1 MQKSTK
7 KCVTCGELKPVS
19 CFYKRSASKDGISYK
34 CKHCDLSAQKK
45 YKSSGK
51 SISNH
56 RKYKYGLTDEEFLA
70 TLSKQ
75 NNECAICGIELDFK
89 SGTRKHHI
97 GKLNIDH
104 CHTTG
109 KVRGFLCMKCN
120 AGLGMFN
127 DDFKTVYRAYKYL
140 SKHEGKK
147 C

>member
-1 MQKSTK
+1 MQKSTR
-7 KCVTCGELKPVS
+7 KCTTCGELKSVAS
-19 CFYKRSASKDGISYK
+19 FYKRSASKDGISNK
-34 CKHCDLSAQKK
+34 CKYCDLSAQKK
-45 YKSSGK
+45 YRSSGK

-56 RKYKYGLTDEEFLA
+56 RKYKYGLTDEKFLA
-70 TLSKQ
+70 ILSEQGSK
-75 NNECAICGIELDFK
+75 CAICGIKLDFK
-89 SGTRKHHI
+89 PRDNKHRI

-120 AGLGMFN
+120 AGLGLFN

-140 SKHEGKK
+140 SKHKGKK